1 MYRKSARRSS
11 LFLLELM
18 ISILMFS
25 VASAWCVR
33 LFVTARSVVKETEE
47 QNRAQNLVAG
57 YAELFLAS
65 EDFDAFLLNEGAE
78 KPDALPSG
86 DRTMTEVGEGEVFYR
101 LRYDESWKACG
112 EEDACFVF
120 EIRMAEEE
128 NFTKCHFWFGRPVR
142 GNSTIYSLDV
152 EKYTGGEATL

>member
-1 MYRKSARRSS
+1 MYGKSARRSS

-33 LFVTARSVVKETEE
+33 LFVTARFVVSETEE
-47 QNRAQNLVAG
+47 QNRAQNLAAG

-65 EDFDAFLLNEGAE
+65 EDFDAFLLGEGAE
-78 KPDALPSG
+78 KEETAEGSLYQFWYDGEWNAAEEGNAAYYFETVITGTG
-86 DRTMTEVGEGEVFYR
+86 DFEKCSFSFRRMEGE
-101 LRYDESWKACG
+101 E
-112 EEDACFVF
+112 
-120 EIRMAEEE
+120 
-128 NFTKCHFWFGRPVR
+128 
-142 GNSTIYSLDV
+142 TIYLLDV

>member
-33 LFVTARSVVKETEE
+33 LFVTARSVVNETEE
-47 QNRAQNLVAG
+47 QNRAQNLAAG

-65 EDFDAFLLNEGAE
+65 EDFEAFLLREGAE
-78 KPDALPSG
+78 KAVGIPA
-86 DRTMTEVGEGEVFYR
+86 GEGEIKEAEEGEGLYR
-101 LRYDESWKACG
+101 FCYDENWNLCG
-112 EEDACFVF
+112 IEGSTLVL
-120 EIRMAEEE
+120 EIRITKEDD
-128 NFTKCHFWFGRPVR
+128 FTSCHLWFHRPTR
-142 GNSTIYSLDV
+142 EYSDIYHLDV
-152 EKYTGGEATL
+152 EKYTGGEDTL

>member
-33 LFVTARSVVKETEE
+33 LFVTARSVVNETEE
-47 QNRAQNLVAG
+47 QNRAQNLAAG

-65 EDFDAFLLNEGAE
+65 EDFEAFLLSEGAE
-78 KPDALPSG
+78 KAVGILA
-86 DRTMTEVGEGEVFYR
+86 GEGEMKEEGEGLYCFFYNENWE
-101 LRYDESWKACG
+101 LCG
-112 EEDACFVF
+112 IGEGSLVL
-120 EIRMAEEE
+120 EIRITQEDDFTECNLWFHRPTEEY
-128 NFTKCHFWFGRPVR
+128 
-142 GNSTIYSLDV
+142 SAIYDLTV
-152 EKYTGGEATL
+152 EKYTGGEGTL

>member
-33 LFVTARSVVKETEE
+33 LFVTARSVVNETEV

-57 YAELFLAS
+57 YAEMFLVS
-65 EDFDAFLLNEGAE
+65 EDFDGFLLDEGAKREAEE
-78 KPDALPSG
+78 KTAHYLLNYDG
-86 DRTMTEVGEGEVFYR
+86 DF
-101 LRYDESWKACG
+101 KACG
-112 EEDACFVF
+112 EEEAAF
-120 EIRMAEEE
+120 ELAVRLKEEE
-128 NFTKCHFWFGRPVR
+128 GFTKCYLWFHRPNREDSIFW
-142 GNSTIYSLDV
+142 LEV
-152 EKYTGGEATL
+152 EKYTGGEGML